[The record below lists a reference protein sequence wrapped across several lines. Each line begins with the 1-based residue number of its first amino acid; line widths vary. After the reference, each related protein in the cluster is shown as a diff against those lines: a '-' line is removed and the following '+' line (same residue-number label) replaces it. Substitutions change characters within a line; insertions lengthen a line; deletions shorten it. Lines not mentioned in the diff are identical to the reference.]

1 MNGYQTISEH
11 AKNANIDLIV
21 CDYEDFR
28 DYLKWFKIFSFL
40 NYQEQLFT
48 DIALTTMNEI
58 VDIVIKSQFQDSEKV
73 LSIFSSPTPVANTN
87 KTLVGRMIEELN
99 SINIISDVNNVS
111 GSERVPINLEAI
123 YEQQPAIILINCHQD
138 EDLAQHIIA
147 NALQKNP
154 IWNNLDAVK
163 MNRVYY
169 LPKELFHNKPNRRF
183 VESYRLLFQLLYGKI
198 E

>member
-58 VDIVIKSQFQDSEKV
+58 VDIVIQSQF
-73 LSIFSSPTPVANTN
+73 
-87 KTLVGRMIEELN
+87 
-99 SINIISDVNNVS
+99 
-111 GSERVPINLEAI
+111 
-123 YEQQPAIILINCHQD
+123 
-138 EDLAQHIIA
+138 
-147 NALQKNP
+147 
-154 IWNNLDAVK
+154 
-163 MNRVYY
+163 
-169 LPKELFHNKPNRRF
+169 
-183 VESYRLLFQLLYGKI
+183 
-198 E
+198 